1 VSAPRRPSG
10 PPPAKKARSHPRKL
24 QTREAPMSRWPR
36 IIICL
41 MLLGA
46 AALHSMA
53 AAAQSERP
61 PGESTAAARDDLSIE
76 LVDPKV
82 LRVCADPRNLPFSN
96 QNGEGFENKLA
107 EFLGAKFNKQVA
119 YTWYPQ
125 APGFVRNTLAAL
137 KCDVIIGYPQGSDV
151 VQTTNPYY
159 RTTYALVFKPGRGL
173 DDIKT
178 LADPRLKEKRLGVV
192 AGTPPSTYMATSGLM
207 ARAKPYPLVVDTRF
221 DNSIELMI
229 KDLVAG
235 DIDVGVLWGPLAGYY
250 AKQSKEPLVVVPLTH
265 EESGPPMVFRIA
277 MGVRPSDQQW
287 KRQLNQTIQQ
297 NQAAINHILLGFG
310 VPLLDESNMP
320 ITEESAAKRP

>member
-1 VSAPRRPSG
+1 
-10 PPPAKKARSHPRKL
+10 
-24 QTREAPMSRWPR
+24 MSRWPR
-36 IIICL
+36 MRMSL

-46 AALHSMA
+46 AALHSLA
-53 AAAQSERP
+53 AAAQSEHP
-61 PGESTAAARDDLSIE
+61 SGESTAAARDDQSIE

-107 EFLGAKFNKQVA
+107 EFLGTKLNKEVV

-125 APGFVRNTLAAL
+125 APGFVRNALAAL